1 MQIKIPYTPRKLQRN
16 AHSRKERFALLV
28 CHRRFGKTVFAI
40 NEVIK
45 CAAMCRLKE
54 PRFAYIS
61 PLYRQSKAV
70 AWDMVKHYTRPI
82 PEVKYNEAEL
92 RCDLPNNARLTLYG
106 GDNPDSLR
114 GLYLDGVIMDEYA
127 QMSARLFPEV
137 VRPALADRK
146 GWAVF
151 IGTPRGHNSFFDLYQ
166 SVKDDPDWYVKI
178 HKASETGYLED
189 EELVAA
195 RKQMSEDQYLQ
206 EFECSWTAAIQG
218 AYYGKL
224 LEAAEKES
232 RIGKIQFDPSFSV
245 ETWWDLGIG
254 DSTAIWFVQRN
265 GGELRVIDYYEAS
278 GEGLNHYVNVLQ
290 EKAATGTWTYSD
302 HIFPHDV
309 RQRSLDT
316 GRSRVEVLYNL
327 GIEAKIVK
335 MHKVED
341 GIETVRRTLNNCWFD
356 DLRCRRGLDAL
367 RQYRAEYDET
377 RRTFRLKPVHD
388 WASHA
393 ADAFRYGCMYSPIM
407 NTWDTLNYSNSG
419 IV

>member
-1 MQIKIPYTPRKLQRN
+1 M
-16 AHSRKERFALLV
+16 
-28 CHRRFGKTVFAI
+28 
-40 NEVIK
+40 
-45 CAAMCRLKE
+45 
-54 PRFAYIS
+54 
-61 PLYRQSKAV
+61 
-70 AWDMVKHYTRPI
+70 
-82 PEVKYNEAEL
+82 
-92 RCDLPNNARLTLYG
+92 
-106 GDNPDSLR
+106 
-114 GLYLDGVIMDEYA
+114 
-127 QMSARLFPEV
+127 
-137 VRPALADRK
+137 
-146 GWAVF
+146 
-151 IGTPRGHNSFFDLYQ
+151 
-166 SVKDDPDWYVKI
+166 
-178 HKASETGYLED
+178 ED